1 MERKKLI
8 TWYLQNH
15 RVLPWRETK
24 DPYIIWLSEIILQQT
39 RVAQGLP
46 YFEKFV
52 KKFPDV
58 HQLANASEEQVL
70 KLWQGL
76 GYYSRGRNLHYTAKF
91 ISNHL
96 NGQFPSNYSELQ
108 KLKGVGAYTAAAI
121 ASFAYDEP
129 VAVLDGNVFRVLS
142 RYYAIDEPIN
152 SLAGKKIFEQLA
164 MEALN
169 PQQPAL
175 HNQAMMELGA
185 LICVPANPTCNH
197 CPLQGSCQAFHHH
210 TTTDYPVK
218 IKKTKAKEQFFYYF
232 HLEFKNKIALY
243 KRPKGGIWQNLYD
256 LPLLVFSQNMQ
267 GHSLSDETK
276 QAGMEVKN
284 FIQDSPIWQTNHIL
298 THIKIQA
305 VFFRVE
311 PTQMLQQFNGQ
322 DLIWVTKDQ
331 LHSLPVSR
339 LLEKYLQHIYG

>member
-15 RVLPWRETK
+15 RNLPWRETK
-24 DPYIIWLSEIILQQT
+24 DPYIIWLSEVILQQT

-46 YFEKFV
+46 YFEKFA
-52 KKFPDV
+52 KNFPDV

-76 GYYSRGRNLHYTAKF
+76 GYYSRGRNLHFTAKF
-91 ISNHL
+91 ISAEL
-96 NGQFPSNYSELQ
+96 NGKFPESYLQ
-108 KLKGVGAYTAAAI
+108 LKKLKGVGSYTAAAI
-121 ASFAYDEP
+121 ASFAYKEP
-129 VAVLDGNVFRVLS
+129 IAVLDGNVFRVLS

-164 MEALN
+164 NEALN
-169 PQQPAL
+169 RQQPDL

-185 LICVPANPTCNH
+185 LVCLPNNPQCNL
-197 CPLQGSCQAFHHH
+197 CPLQGSCLAFQ
-210 TTTDYPVK
+210 TKRASDFPVK
-218 IKKTKAKEQFFYYF
+218 IKKNKAKEQFFNYL
-232 HLEFKNKIALY
+232 HLENNGKIALY

-256 LPLLVFSQNMQ
+256 LPLLVYSEYK
-267 GHSLSDETK
+267 SLGSLKEEVFEAGIKLTHLDDISLVWETSH
-276 QAGMEVKN
+276 M
-284 FIQDSPIWQTNHIL
+284 L
-298 THIKIQA
+298 THIKIKA
-305 VFFRVE
+305 AFFRVD
-311 PTQMLQQFNGQ
+311 PTQMSTQFNGN
-322 DLIWVTKDQ
+322 DLIWVSKEK